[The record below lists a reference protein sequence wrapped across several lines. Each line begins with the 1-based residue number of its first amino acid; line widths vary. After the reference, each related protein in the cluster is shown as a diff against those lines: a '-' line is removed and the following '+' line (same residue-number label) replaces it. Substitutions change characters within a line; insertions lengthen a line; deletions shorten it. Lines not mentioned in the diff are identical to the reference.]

1 MINKSNRKKIL
12 DLILSAD
19 GIFEFAKNRDKG
31 IIPFLNEI
39 WDLKSMP
46 SEDDR
51 FSNAEQDI
59 IQHTINN
66 DDWDWHEL
74 FEERLKLIES
84 DDSFTKFLE
93 VILLPKYQNNPEDV
107 SYFKERI
114 NEVLENDGMVLAI
127 ISYEDDFPVLELTKL
142 DTLDRPSDIPINKI
156 PFYVLP
162 YPNIPVRRFV
172 KNLEADKE
180 KPSQHFIL
188 VEDDWDD
195 YSHRTTFNL
204 VYFNNEEKTVLGYV
218 KIGSNKDTVT
228 IKALPVK
235 FLSLNEGFVSLG
247 QAEDYYKLLSSLF
260 GKRITAVLYSLKDA
274 AFFSEVSE
282 DYENLDFFKCSL
294 IRNDDAERLHRIA
307 KPLIHGV
314 DLKNLYSFNY
324 HFRPKYA
331 DTTVSVPFHFSTDGY
346 LPKRMIALIG
356 KNGAGKTQL
365 LTTLPLDIANEKS
378 SEAFFPHKPIYSKII
393 AVSYSTF
400 DNFEIPKKT
409 SNFNYVYCGLRDEK
423 GDVRAKKGQ
432 LLKFHKT
439 WKKIEKL
446 GRLEKW
452 KKVISNFLD
461 VELIDLFIKPHPDN
475 TDTLYFDQLGF
486 SKARESLSS
495 GQSIVMYVVSE
506 IVANIRFD
514 SLLLFD
520 EPETHLHPNAISQL
534 MNGIAEL
541 VSEFESY
548 CIIATHSPI
557 IIQEM
562 FSRDVLVISR
572 EENIPS
578 VKKIGVESF
587 GENLSVITEEIFGN
601 RAIPKFYET
610 TIKKLVKIHITYDK
624 VLEVMK
630 EDSLPLSLNV
640 RLYLQSL
647 VERNAKN

>member
-1 MINKSNRKKIL
+1 MINHLYRKKIL
-12 DLILSAD
+12 DLIL
-19 GIFEFAKNRDKG
+19 GVEGVFEFVNKSDKG

-51 FSNAEQDI
+51 FKDAELDI

-66 DDWDWHEL
+66 DDWSWHEL
-74 FEERLKLIES
+74 FEKRLKLIEKE
-84 DDSFTKFLE
+84 DKFTRFLE
-93 VILLPKYQNNPEDV
+93 VFLLPKYQNTPEEAF
-107 SYFKERI
+107 YFTKII
-114 NEVLENDGMVLAI
+114 NDTLKNEELSFVI
-127 ISYEDDFPVLELTKL
+127 ISYEDDFPVFELAKIDALE
-142 DTLDRPSDIPINKI
+142 RPSDIPINKI
-156 PFYVLP
+156 PFFALQ
-162 YPNIPVRRFV
+162 YPDQPVGRFANALTV
-172 KNLEADKE
+172 DEN

-188 VEDDWDD
+188 IADNWND
-195 YSHRTTFNL
+195 YKHETTYQL
-204 VYFNNEEKTVLGYV
+204 VYFDNGEKTCLGEV
-218 KIGSNKDTVT
+218 KIGNKANLITRQ
-228 IKALPVK
+228 ILPIE
-235 FLSLNEGFVSLG
+235 FMYLEEGFVSLG
-247 QAEDYYKLLSSLF
+247 QSEDYYKQLSKLF
-260 GKRITAVLYSLKDA
+260 GKMITSILYSLKDS

-282 DYENLDFFKCSL
+282 NYENLDLFKRSL
-294 IRNDDAERLHRIA
+294 IREDEAERVHRIA
-307 KPLIHGV
+307 KPMIYGA
-314 DLKNLYSFNY
+314 DLDNLYSFKY
-324 HFRPKYA
+324 KFLPKYA
-331 DTTVSVPFHFSTDGY
+331 DTNVSVPFHFLADGL

-365 LTTLPLDIANEKS
+365 LTSLPLEIAKEN
-378 SEAFFPHKPIYSKII
+378 SEMLIPSKPIYSKVI

-400 DNFEIPKKT
+400 DTFDIPKKT

-423 GDVRAKKGQ
+423 GDLRTKQGQ
-432 LLKFHKT
+432 LQKFHNT
-439 WKKIEKL
+439 WKKITTL

-461 VELIDLFIKPHPDN
+461 AELIELFIKPSPDDN
-475 TDTLYFDQLGF
+475 EKLYFDKHGF

-495 GQSIVMYVVSE
+495 GQSIVLFVISE
-506 IVANIRFD
+506 IVANIRLD

-541 VSEFESY
+541 ISEFESY

-562 FSRDVLVISR
+562 FSRDVLIISR
-572 EENIPS
+572 EENVPS

-610 TIKKLVKIHITYDK
+610 TIKKLVQSHKTYDN
-624 VLEVMK
+624 VLKVMK
-630 EDSLPLSLNV
+630 EGNLPLSLNV
-640 RLYLQSL
+640 RLYLQNL
-647 VERNAKN
+647 VEKNAQN